1 MISLVLAMTM
11 IAPVT
16 ASERQ
21 QPLPVLVLVV
31 SEGCSA
37 CRQVEPHAHLLA
49 RKGLLRVLDYEQYP
63 DWCRNQGIRAVPHLI
78 VWQQRGDR
86 RLRADFIGS
95 ENILEYA
102 RRP

>member
-1 MISLVLAMTM
+1 MIQLLVLLGM
-11 IAPVT
+11 ICPVET
-16 ASERQ
+16 DRQQ

-37 CRQVEPHAHLLA
+37 CREVEPHAHLLA
-49 RKGLLRVLDYEQYP
+49 RKGLLRVLDFERYP
-63 DWCRNQGIRAVPHLI
+63 EWCRNQGIRAVPHLI

-95 ENILEYA
+95 ERILEYA